1 MTILHA
7 SEQHEARILE
17 RVGLIAVAC
26 VVIASTVYA
35 TFKPSGGSAAETLAV
50 VIEAP
55 YVGQGVQAETPV
67 IMHGVKVGEVT
78 SIASI
83 AGGGVRM
90 EAALQ
95 SGPTRG
101 LTDTMQ
107 IDYRAANYFGITG
120 INLTPGEGGRPL
132 RSGMQLDITPEGNFS
147 LQALLYRLG
156 ALTNG
161 VFDERLIR
169 VFERATRYVDGLNPL
184 LETALIV
191 GSALAK
197 VQTVSTAQ
205 LLENTAGI
213 SVALPSVIDAATS
226 SADVMINT
234 YYGTGHNPETSQRIK
249 EKSKYYKIV
258 DDKQKQRYDA
268 SDRFWLANRDNDV
281 FFDRQV
287 VPLMDKA
294 RSDLFGKI
302 GKLESS
308 HVDDL
313 FPLVESIRGLV
324 DTVPEIFSPE
334 DFAETVMDL
343 RRRFE
348 RIYGSSPDQHSLQ
361 VRIVLDRLP
370 GIAAPLGY
378 GPGEPGSAQPPP
390 LLVPAPSE
398 AQPSE
403 PLPAEQHPART
414 GQPS

>member
-78 SIASI
+78 SIASVP
-83 AGGGVRM
+83 GGGVRM

-95 SGPTRG
+95 AGPTHG

-107 IDYRAANYFGITG
+107 IDYRPANYFGITG
-120 INLTPGEGGRPL
+120 INVTAGEGGRPL
-132 RSGMQLDITPEGNFS
+132 RNGMQLNITPEGNFS

-156 ALTNG
+156 ALTDG
-161 VFDERLIR
+161 VFDQRLIR
-169 VFERATRYVDGLNPL
+169 VFERATQYVDGLNPL

-191 GSALAK
+191 GSAVAN

-205 LLENTAGI
+205 LLRNATGI
-213 SVALPSVIDAATS
+213 SVAFPAVIDAATTT
-226 SADVMINT
+226 ADIFLNC
-234 YYGTGHNPETSQRIK
+234 YYGLGHNPDTTQAIK
-249 EKSKYYKIV
+249 EKAKYYKIM
-258 DDKQKQRYDA
+258 DAKGKRQYDNNE
-268 SDRFWLANRDNDV
+268 RFWLANRDNDL
-281 FFDRQV
+281 FFDRQI
-287 VPLMDKA
+287 VPQMDKA
-294 RSDLFGKI
+294 RTDLFGQI

-308 HVDDL
+308 HSDDL
-313 FPLVESIRGLV
+313 FPLVESIRGIV
-324 DTVPEIFSPE
+324 DAVPQIFSPE
-334 DFAETVMDL
+334 DFAETVIDL
-343 RRRFE
+343 RERFE
-348 RIYGSSPDQHSLQ
+348 RIYDSSPDQHSLQ

-370 GIAAPLGY
+370 GVAAPLAY
-378 GPGEPGSAQPPP
+378 APGEPS
-390 LLVPAPSE
+390 
-398 AQPSE
+398 
-403 PLPAEQHPART
+403 
-414 GQPS
+414 

>member
-1 MTILHA
+1 MTI
-7 SEQHEARILE
+7 Q
-17 RVGLIAVAC
+17 
-26 VVIASTVYA
+26 
-35 TFKPSGGSAAETLAV
+35 
-50 VIEAP
+50 AP
-55 YVGQGVQAETPV
+55 YVGQGVQTETPV
-67 IMHGVKVGEVT
+67 IMHGVKIGEVT
-78 SIASI
+78 AIRSVP
-83 AGGGVRM
+83 GGGVQM
-90 EAALQ
+90 EATLD

-101 LTDTMQ
+101 LTNTMKV
-107 IDYRAANYFGITG
+107 DYRAANYFGITG
-120 INLTPGEGGRPL
+120 INLTPGEGGQPL
-132 RSGMQLDITPEGNFS
+132 RSGMQLNITPEGNFS

-205 LLENTAGI
+205 LLENTAGV
-213 SVALPSVIDAATS
+213 SSALPSVIDAATS
-226 SADVMINT
+226 SADVLINS
-234 YYGTGHNPETSQRIK
+234 YYGMGHTPETSQRIK
-249 EKSKYYKIV
+249 EKSKYYKIM
-258 DDKQKQRYDA
+258 DDKHKQRYDA
-268 SDRFWLANRDNDV
+268 NERFWLANRDNDV
-281 FFDRQV
+281 FFDGQI
-287 VPLMDKA
+287 VPQMDKA
-294 RSDLFGKI
+294 RTDLFGRI
-302 GKLESS
+302 GQLESS

-343 RRRFE
+343 RGRFE

-378 GPGEPGSAQPPP
+378 APGEPEPAQPQ
-390 LLVPAPSE
+390 VPAASD
-398 AQPSE
+398 AQDGE
-403 PLPAEQHPART
+403 PLPIEQQPAQA